1 MECSICLEAVNNE
14 NIIYLDCQHFFH
26 KCCLYKLES
35 SKCPL
40 CRTSIRD
47 INETLN
53 DNVNVNDINYQ
64 MDNNF
69 NNLVCCPSRCPN
81 GYSPFQ
87 DNGECRYC
95 YGKNIPDCV

>member
-40 CRTSIRD
+40 CRTLIRD

-53 DNVNVNDINYQ
+53 VNVNY
-64 MDNNF
+64 
-69 NNLVCCPSRCPN
+69 LVCCPSRCPN